1 MRREAH
7 ALASNSDCG
16 CRLTEGS
23 AEPGGYLQWNDVDID
38 AQRLVRISESS
49 QPTTKPTHDMMA
61 LMSKPRNSSV
71 FKYVGANASFFSW
84 NMEPYGTGWKPR
96 LGKPKWEPKWGLLY
110 SQLYAPYNQTS
121 FNYLIISNFFVFLN
135 SVS

>member
-7 ALASNSDCG
+7 ALASNSDCE

-38 AQRLVRISESS
+38 AQRLVSISESS

-71 FKYVGANASFFSW
+71 FKYVGANASFF
-84 NMEPYGTGWKPR
+84 
-96 LGKPKWEPKWGLLY
+96 
-110 SQLYAPYNQTS
+110 
-121 FNYLIISNFFVFLN
+121 VFLN